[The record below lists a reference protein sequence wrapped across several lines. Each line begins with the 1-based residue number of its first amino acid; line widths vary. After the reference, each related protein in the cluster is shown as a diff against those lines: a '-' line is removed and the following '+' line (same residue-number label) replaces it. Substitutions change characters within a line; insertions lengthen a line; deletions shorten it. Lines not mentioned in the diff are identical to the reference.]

1 MVATN
6 SLSESSEE
14 SMLTEIK
21 LELNQNNFQRLASLV
36 DVVSA
41 EFRARGNSL
50 SDLENKFSRH
60 MGNRI
65 LLVSPGHTGDLA
77 SNSHQHTSVPV
88 RETHRYHENPEHNTS
103 NQHQSYEEHTLPV
116 PSSRP
121 QNEHPHRGEHP
132 TTTERNKFAAHLDIH
147 DTEELERYRSHVV
160 TPVKAVSRSRLNLQH
175 GAVENDATGMTPIS
189 RVQSNTNFHER
200 EKKLSITIN
209 KERSSS
215 SIVPKISL
223 PSAGMLLH
231 GLSTRSINDNS
242 QSNVSGSN
250 TQRSNAS
257 VSSNMSP
264 MTTLRAN
271 SLRMN
276 TEQDYAKGKKM
287 AANLIAQLL
296 LDWLETRADALFDS
310 DLVDMLQ
317 DIWAEHGGIQK
328 VSEEKMSEEG
338 GSMHSTS
345 DKGQPATTASAV
357 PVASSPGEI
366 HEDLYESNLV
376 QAIHRCL
383 TENLSRFKLE
393 LLSILV
399 EMYRFVRMAGFDS
412 ALKLQS
418 SSHLSPNANSPH
430 ASSSAVGSAGLDGN
444 ETQALDALVGLRL
457 AIACMHARKKNSNL
471 VRRRGLTI
479 DLVKVFLL
487 KSSSSEYVIINNI
500 TFSVENFAQ
509 IQHNIGVVLLGQIDV
524 IFRSLNLLVDT
535 HWSASWK
542 KPRGQNRGNGN
553 RVGWRHIET
562 NDAL

>member
-1 MVATN
+1 MIYFVCRPGSIQTAAQQQFIHKFERHRQLLMQVFPTYEEIEESRMGSTKSRAIITCPKPIATSVEDHRHFFSQTDQGKLQYRYVHKVVYLTSRAISRLSFEQFSVACLAITGLNKLTVKRNSIDGSRDSDAYAARAESVAGRSQLVRKKSSFMVATN

-41 EFRARGNSL
+41 EFRARGISL
-50 SDLENKFSRH
+50 SDL
-60 MGNRI
+60 GNRI
-65 LLVSPGHTGDLA
+65 LLVSPGHTGELA

-88 RETHRYHENPEHNTS
+88 RETHRQNENPEHNTS
-103 NQHQSYEEHTLPV
+103 NQHQSHEEHTLPA

-121 QNEHPHRGEHP
+121 QNEHPHRGEHL
-132 TTTERNKFAAHLDIH
+132 TTTERNKSAAHLDIH

-175 GAVENDATGMTPIS
+175 SAVENDATGMTPIS

-223 PSAGMLLH
+223 PSAGLLLH

-257 VSSNMSP
+257 VSSNISP

-296 LDWLETRADALFDS
+296 LDWLETRADALFNS

-328 VSEEKMSEEG
+328 GEQFVLHLMHFSNEKIVV
-338 GSMHSTS
+338 TI
-345 DKGQPATTASAV
+345 V
-357 PVASSPGEI
+357 
-366 HEDLYESNLV
+366 NLFV
-376 QAIHRCL
+376 CL
-383 TENLSRFKLE
+383 FMCSF
-393 LLSILV
+393 
-399 EMYRFVRMAGFDS
+399 
-412 ALKLQS
+412 
-418 SSHLSPNANSPH
+418 
-430 ASSSAVGSAGLDGN
+430 
-444 ETQALDALVGLRL
+444 
-457 AIACMHARKKNSNL
+457 
-471 VRRRGLTI
+471 
-479 DLVKVFLL
+479 
-487 KSSSSEYVIINNI
+487 
-500 TFSVENFAQ
+500 
-509 IQHNIGVVLLGQIDV
+509 
-524 IFRSLNLLVDT
+524 
-535 HWSASWK
+535 
-542 KPRGQNRGNGN
+542 
-553 RVGWRHIET
+553 
-562 NDAL
+562 